1 MNVTAENEEG
11 QQQDGEQEQQQQ
23 EESQPQDGATTEGGE
38 ATETDAELVYSFG
51 EESPPQEE
59 EVPEGAPD
67 WVRNLRKDQQELR
80 KKTRDLEREKAE
92 LQKQIE
98 AAKAPKE
105 DAALVM
111 PKIDDEGIDYDSDV
125 FADRMKAYLTQ
136 VSAKE
141 AKQREKEQEAKTEQE
156 AWTAKVTAYNAGK
169 VGLKAKDADEMET
182 EVTAA
187 CNQTQIG
194 ILINGADNP
203 SKLVYALG
211 KNPAKLKELA
221 SIKDPVKFAFAAAK
235 LETEMK
241 ATPRKAA
248 VAAESSVRGSGPAS
262 AVSGDTKLEQL
273 RARAIETGNMTELT
287 AYKRQQRAAGK
298 G

>member
-1 MNVTAENEEG
+1 MNVTAENGED
-11 QQQDGEQEQQQQ
+11 QQQTGDQEQERH
-23 EESQPQDGATTEGGE
+23 EESQPQDGANTEGGE
-38 ATETDAELVYSFG
+38 AAEPDAELVYTFG

-59 EVPEGAPD
+59 EVPEGAPE

-80 KKTRDLEREKAE
+80 KANRELERQKTE

-98 AAKAPKE
+98 AIKAPKE
-105 DAALVM
+105 DAALIM
-111 PKIDDEGIDYDSDV
+111 PKIDDADIDYDSDK
-125 FADRMKAYLTQ
+125 FSQRMTEYLGQKA
-136 VSAKE
+136 AKE
-141 AKQREKEQEAKTEQE
+141 AKEREKEQEAKAEQE
-156 AWTAKVTAYNAGK
+156 AWAEKVSSYTAGK
-169 VGLKAKDADEMET
+169 AALKARDADEMET
-182 EVTAA
+182 EVTTA

-248 VAAESSVRGSGPAS
+248 VAAESSVRGSGPANT
-262 AVSGDTKLEQL
+262 ASGDARLEQL
-273 RARAIETGNMTELT
+273 RAKAIETGNMTELT
-287 AYKRQQRAAGK
+287 AYKRQMRAAGK
-298 G
+298 A